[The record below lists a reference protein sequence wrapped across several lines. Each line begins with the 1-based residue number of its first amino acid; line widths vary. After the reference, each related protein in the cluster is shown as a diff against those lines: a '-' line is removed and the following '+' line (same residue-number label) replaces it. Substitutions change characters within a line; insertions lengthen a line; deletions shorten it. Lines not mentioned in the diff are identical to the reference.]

1 MDQVQK
7 VQAEEYSFPYHY
19 LPVFGRGQVRI
30 ARHWGWAT
38 SYLAALKLIAAWIE
52 AKKPQA
58 GHKHIDVGC
67 GDGALCH
74 YLSSYFAGGQ
84 DIRWTGIDYDG
95 DAIAWARMMNGE
107 AITAGDIEYL
117 HGDIADLPA
126 ASFDS
131 ATLIEVAEHVPPP
144 GLPGFVGA
152 IHKVLKPGAT
162 LFLTVPHANNPVQD
176 KHYQHFTFA
185 GLQEVFAPHFHFAEI
200 HGFARHSFLS
210 KLVQRTIANNKWV
223 FTWEPLS
230 NFVVNQLAKTQTDET
245 GVSRICAVLTR
256 KD

>member
-1 MDQVQK
+1 MDQVQQ

-19 LPVFGRGQVRI
+19 LPVFERGQLRL
-30 ARHWGWAT
+30 ARHWSWAT
-38 SYLAALKLIAAWIE
+38 SYLAALKLIAQWVE
-52 AKKPQA
+52 TKQPDP
-58 GHKHIDVGC
+58 GHRHIDVGC

-74 YLSSYFAGGQ
+74 YLSRYFAGNGN
-84 DIRWTGIDYDG
+84 IRWTGIDYDG
-95 DAIAWARMMNGE
+95 DAIAWARMMNGDAIE
-107 AITAGDIEYL
+107 AGAIEYL

-144 GLPGFVGA
+144 SLPNFVAA

-185 GLQEVFAPHFHFAEI
+185 TLKAVFADHFTFVEVE
-200 HGFARHSFLS
+200 GFARHSFLS
-210 KLVQRTIANNKWV
+210 KLVQRAIANNKWV

-230 NFVVNQLAKTQTDET
+230 AFVINQLVRKQTDEA
-245 GVSRICAVLTR
+245 GVSRICAVLKR